1 MTDLMTEDRPPSR
14 AAIDEPQLRAT
25 IDRLQSEGELSP
37 ADAERLRAALPEVVA
52 QSGYILRHLGAH
64 LTIGVIFAFDVVPLP
79 LGSLARGVW
88 VLSSRLYEQ
97 VRGTRDRARVHSL
110 TVLGVSLVPFVG
122 YFAYL
127 IPLRTANAEAAFL
140 YANHVS
146 YRRSGQSLSVY
157 LSRKP
162 RWMQRLVRWTVS
174 AETPPS

>member
-1 MTDLMTEDRPPSR
+1 MTTDRREP
-14 AAIDEPQLRAT
+14 IDEPHLRET
-25 IDRLQSEGELSP
+25 IDRLEADGELSTD
-37 ADAERLRAALPEVVA
+37 DAERLRAALPELVA
-52 QSGYILRHLGAH
+52 QSAYILRHLGAH

-79 LGSLARGVW
+79 LGSLSRGMW

-97 VRGTRDRARVHSL
+97 VRGTRERAQVHSL
-110 TVLGVSLVPFVG
+110 TVLGVSLIPFAG

-127 IPLRTANAEAAFL
+127 IPLRSANADAAFL

-174 AETPPS
+174 ATATDVFAPRQ